1 MKIKKSPK
9 ICQILKKYIKYI
21 CNIIYIFIKNK
32 MRKEVKE
39 KLVGKQDKGQ
49 FVKDLIAY
57 VVVVY
62 VATLGFLLV
71 DANVKLSNAQADLIS
86 NNIVTSYNMN

>member
-1 MKIKKSPK
+1 
-9 ICQILKKYIKYI
+9 
-21 CNIIYIFIKNK
+21 

-39 KLVGKQDKGQ
+39 KLVGKQEKGE
-49 FVKDLIAY
+49 FLKSLVPY

-62 VATLGFLLV
+62 VATLGYLLV
-71 DANVKLSNAQADLIS
+71 DANVKLANAQADLIS

>member
-1 MKIKKSPK
+1 
-9 ICQILKKYIKYI
+9 
-21 CNIIYIFIKNK
+21 

-39 KLVGKQDKGQ
+39 KLVGKQEKGD
-49 FVKDLIAY
+49 FLKSLIAY

-71 DANVKLSNAQADLIS
+71 DANVKLANAQADLIS

>member
-1 MKIKKSPK
+1 
-9 ICQILKKYIKYI
+9 
-21 CNIIYIFIKNK
+21 

-39 KLVGKQDKGQ
+39 KLVGKQDRGQ
-49 FVKDLIAY
+49 FLKDIVAY

-71 DANVKLSNAQADLIS
+71 DANVKLTNAQTELIS
-86 NNIVTSYNMN
+86 NGIVTNYNMN

>member
-1 MKIKKSPK
+1 
-9 ICQILKKYIKYI
+9 
-21 CNIIYIFIKNK
+21 

-39 KLVGKQDKGQ
+39 KLVGKQEKGQ
-49 FVKDLIAY
+49 FLKDLVAY

-71 DANVKLSNAQADLIS
+71 DANVKLTNAQADLIS
-86 NNIVTSYNMN
+86 NNIVSNYNVN